1 MRGSRRSAA
10 VVVALVVAWS
20 LMAPIAGADPRFPN
34 ADALGAFALAPQEA
48 AQATGASGGLQIL
61 NHEGGNTCRDENGGF
76 TCRRSWGQMV
86 VTQVYPYSLG
96 LSVFSTREQA
106 VSAASSH
113 RGYRPRQDGATGIVL
128 ENDAEMAV
136 SYSHSW
142 GSDSVWAIA
151 QSGPYVVE
159 ASCTVRR
166 GHGTVDQLTACARTT
181 IDAQF
186 VKIAGTRRVTEPP
199 GPPTNVTANLDGR
212 AVLLTWAA
220 PLRDGGS
227 PVTSYTVTADE
238 DGLTCTVPASGPEG
252 SCLITGI
259 RPGIDYM
266 FRVVASNAVGP
277 GEPSGAVVPARLV
290 TRPDA
295 PRAVTTKRRAS
306 DVTVRWK
313 APTGTGGSPLRSY
326 VVTASPGERTC
337 TTRTTTCLM
346 EDLGGGIA
354 YRFSVR
360 ALTDQ
365 GMSTPARSKPVRI
378 PAPPPPP
385 PAPVPT
391 VPIVDP
397 KPEQSL
403 S

>member
-1 MRGSRRSAA
+1 MTLGLLG
-10 VVVALVVAWS
+10 VLITGPVATPVS
-20 LMAPIAGADPRFPN
+20 ADPRFPN

-48 AQATGASGGLQIL
+48 AQATGASGGLGIL
-61 NHEGGNTCRDENGGF
+61 NHEGGNTCREDNGSF

-86 VTQVYPYSLG
+86 MTQVYPYSLG
-96 LSVFSTREQA
+96 LSVFPTREQA
-106 VSAASSH
+106 ARDASWR
-113 RGYRPRQDGATGIVL
+113 RGYVPRQEGVTGIVV
-128 ENDAEMAV
+128 EDDSDMAV

-142 GSDSVWAIA
+142 GFDSVWAVT
-151 QSGPYVVE
+151 QSGPYVIE

-166 GHGTVDQLTACARTT
+166 GHGTVDQLTACARAT

-186 VKIAGTRRVTEPP
+186 MKVAGSRRVLEPP
-199 GPPTNVTANLDGR
+199 GPPVNVTANLDGR
-212 AVLLTWAA
+212 AVLVTWAA

-238 DGLTCTVPASGPEG
+238 DALSCTVPASGPEG

-259 RPGIDYM
+259 RTGVDYM
-266 FRVVASNAVGP
+266 FRVVASSAVGA
-277 GEPSGAVVPARLV
+277 GEPSGSVVPGRLV

-295 PRAVTTKRRAS
+295 PRSVSTRRSAS

-313 APTGTGGSPLRSY
+313 APAETGGSPLRSY
-326 VVTASPGERTC
+326 VVTASPGNRTC
-337 TTRTTTCLM
+337 TSKTTSCRM
-346 EDLGGGIA
+346 EGLPGGIT

-365 GMSTPARSKPVRI
+365 GMSTPARSKPMRI

-385 PAPVPT
+385 QAPAPT
-391 VPIVDP
+391 VPVVEA
-397 KPEQSL
+397 KPEQTL